1 MSSDKYKILIV
12 DDEKNIRRT
21 LSMILSSENYSTEE
35 ASCAKE
41 ALEKLKKDEYDLIL
55 LDVKLPDND
64 GIRMID
70 EIRVINP
77 SAYII
82 MISGHANIQNA
93 VEAIKKGAYDF
104 FEKPLDRER
113 VLLAIRHC
121 IEKKNLY
128 EELMALRALKEED
141 EIIGKSEKIL
151 EVLDT
156 IKKVSPTNARVFIT
170 GESGTGKEL
179 VAKSIHQNSKRKQF
193 PFIKVNCAAIPS
205 ELIESELFGFEKGA
219 FSGASEPK
227 KGLIELAD
235 KGTLFLDEI
244 ADMSLAAQA
253 KILRVLQTGEFSR
266 LGSEKFQKVDIR
278 VIAATNKDIKRLI
291 SEEKFRED
299 LFFRLNVVQIHMPP
313 LRERREDIPLFVE
326 TFINSVCRENGII
339 KKRIQEGA
347 LKKLMDY
354 SWPGNVRE
362 LKNVIESIVILS
374 DDIIEEKDLPE
385 FIFEKDEIV
394 QQGTLKKTRDEI
406 ERKMILDALEKSD
419 WIIARAARI
428 LGIERTTLHKRI
440 KVLGISR
447 QKFNE

>member
-1 MSSDKYKILIV
+1 MSSDRYKILIV

-21 LSMILSSENYSTEE
+21 LAMILSSEGYFTDE
-35 ASCAKE
+35 ASNAQE
-41 ALEKLKKDEYDLIL
+41 AFDKLKKSEYDLIL
-55 LDVKLPDND
+55 LDVKLPDDD

-70 EIRVINP
+70 EIKKINP
-77 SAYII
+77 EAYII

-113 VLLAIRHC
+113 VLIAINHC
-121 IEKKNLY
+121 IEKKNLLD
-128 EELMALRALKEED
+128 ELTALKNLKEED
-141 EIIGKSEKIL
+141 EIIGKSEKII

-156 IKKVSPTNARVFIT
+156 IKKVAPTNARVFIT

-179 VAKSIHQNSKRKQF
+179 VAKSIHQYSKRKQF

-205 ELIESELFGFEKGA
+205 ELIESELFGYEKGA
-219 FSGASEPK
+219 FSGANEQK

-278 VIAATNKDIKRLI
+278 VIAATNKDIKKLI

-299 LFFRLNVVQIHMPP
+299 LFFRLNVVQINMPP
-313 LRERREDIPLFVE
+313 LRDRREDIPLFVDF
-326 TFINSVCRENGII
+326 FISSVCRENGII
-339 KKRIQEGA
+339 KKKITEEA
-347 LKKLMDY
+347 LKRLMEY
-354 SWPGNVRE
+354 SWHGNVRE

-374 DDIIEEKDLPE
+374 DDIIEESDLPD
-385 FIFEKDEIV
+385 FILEKEEIA
-394 QQGTLKKTRDEI
+394 QQGTLKKTKEEI
-406 ERKMILDALEKSD
+406 ERKMILDALEKSE

-428 LGIERTTLHKRI
+428 LGIERTTLHKKI
-440 KVLGISR
+440 KALGISK
-447 QKFNE
+447 QKYTE